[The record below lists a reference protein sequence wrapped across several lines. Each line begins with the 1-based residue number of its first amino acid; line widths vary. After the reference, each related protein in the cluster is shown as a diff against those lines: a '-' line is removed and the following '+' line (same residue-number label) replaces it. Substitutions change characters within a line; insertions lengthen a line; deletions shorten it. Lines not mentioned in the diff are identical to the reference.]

1 MEGPDTQ
8 DNLPVRILL
17 MPEKTTS
24 SPSPTPE
31 EPRLLARVH
40 EMILLKHLSP
50 RTEQSY
56 TRWIVGF
63 IRFHDMRHPALM
75 GRDEVTAY
83 LTHLATR
90 RKVAAATQNQALAA
104 LLFLYQDVLK
114 VELPWLDEVVRAKAS
129 RRLPVVL
136 SRAETRLLLTKLSGL
151 NHTMSL
157 LLYGAGLRVNECVQL
172 RVMDIELE
180 RNQIVVRRGKGDKDR
195 VTLLPTNARDAL
207 LRQISAVQEKH
218 AQDVQEGAGWVLLP
232 DSLNRKYPNAG
243 RELAWQWLFPGTR
256 IHLERSTGKRWRHHL
271 HATVLQREVKLA
283 AIKSGI
289 PKRISCHVLRHSF
302 ATHLLEAGYDI
313 RTIQQLMG
321 HKDVRTTM
329 IYTHVLDK
337 GPLGVKSPAD
347 GL

>member
-1 MEGPDTQ
+1 MSE
-8 DNLPVRILL
+8 I
-17 MPEKTTS
+17 
-24 SPSPTPE
+24 SPSEATPAPE

-63 IRFHDMRHPALM
+63 IRFHAMRHPALM

-114 VELPWLDEVVRAKAS
+114 VDLPWLDGLVRAKPS

-136 SRAETRLLLTKLSGL
+136 SRAEARLLLNNLSGL

-172 RVMDIELE
+172 RVMDIELD

-195 VTLLPTNARDAL
+195 VTLLPTNAREAL
-207 LRQISAVQEKH
+207 VRQMARVKEQHTRE
-218 AQDVQEGAGWVLLP
+218 VEEGAGWVLLP
-232 DSLNRKYPNAG
+232 DSLNRKYPKAG
-243 RELAWQWLFPGTR
+243 RELGWQWLFPGSR
-256 IHLERSTGKRWRHHL
+256 LHRERSTGKLWRHHL

-337 GPLGVKSPAD
+337 GPLGVRSPAD